1 MPERP
6 RDAAPGGTPDPTGR
20 GPAGRLPDR
29 VTMPLLTL
37 VNDQALDEDYVVA
50 ARRRRD
56 HPGPAAAPG
65 GGAAGRTPRRAAA
78 VTVTAVA
85 VFGVLLATAVVQTN
99 QDADVRDAGR
109 SGLIARIEAE
119 RDRVASDQELV
130 AALRTGSVDDEARAT
145 ALSQDLAA
153 EESRLQRLQTTT
165 GFVAVRGE
173 GVRATLDQ
181 APDAGPTSQ
190 LRDSDLALL
199 VNGLWS
205 AGAEA
210 VAINDQRLTALSAVR
225 TSGVAVEVN
234 GVGIAPPYTVAAVGD
249 RATLQADFYDTSS
262 GLAFADLAARY
273 AFDFE
278 IENATDLALPA
289 APNRLQ
295 RLRSATTVPPSD
307 PADPVPAPS
316 SDSPSSAAP
325 EVPQ

>member
-1 MPERP
+1 MPDP
-6 RDAAPGGTPDPTGR
+6 TSGGTPDPTGR
-20 GPAGRLPDR
+20 GAAGRLPDR

-56 HPGPAAAPG
+56 HPGPSGPTDG
-65 GGAAGRTPRRAAA
+65 GPTGAARGRAWTATA
-78 VTVTAVA
+78 VTVAAVA
-85 VFGVLLATAVVQTN
+85 LFGVLLATAAVQTN
-99 QDADVRDAGR
+99 QDADVSDAGR
-109 SGLIARIEAE
+109 AGLIDRIEAE
-119 RDRVASDQELV
+119 RTRVASDQDRV
-130 AALRTGSVDDEARAT
+130 AGLRTRVVDDEARST
-145 ALSQDLAA
+145 ALSQDLSA
-153 EESRLQRLQTTT
+153 ETSRLQRLQTST

-181 APDAGPTSQ
+181 TPDAGPTSQ

-210 VAINDQRLTALSAVR
+210 VAVNGQRLTALSAIR

-234 GVGIAPPYTVAAVGD
+234 GVGIAPPYTVEAVGD
-249 RATLQADFYDTSS
+249 RATLQAGFYDTSS

-278 IENATDLALPA
+278 IENATDLTLPA

-295 RLRSATTVPPSD
+295 RLRSVTTVAVSD
-307 PADPVPAPS
+307 PALAQ
-316 SDSPSSAAP
+316 SPSPAP